1 MQANEQPRLVSMI
14 GGVLFGAIL
23 VATPTM
29 VASAQGNASTRPI
42 AVIVS
47 GGASVP
53 TGGFKDY
60 NDLGVHADVSVLVRF
75 AGQAFRLRPEFSY
88 SRFSLKGGGPV
99 YQLASA
105 PGAAVSR
112 AVSPSFTNG
121 GGPLMTVL
129 SGYGAGTDGAST
141 LLGLLGNVEVPL
153 TAGLYVIA
161 GVGAT
166 NVKSGATTAAEDV
179 SQTALTYNGGAGL
192 RFRIGRIAGFVEG
205 RLKNIAVDKGKALF
219 SDVTTIPVSFG
230 IVF

>member
-1 MQANEQPRLVSMI
+1 MQVNEQPRVVSRI
-14 GGVLFGAIL
+14 AGVLLGAVL
-23 VATPTM
+23 VVTHTV
-29 VASAQGNASTRPI
+29 VASAQGNVSTRPI

-75 AGQAFRLRPEFSY
+75 AGQAIRLRPEFSY
-88 SRFSLKGGGPV
+88 SRFSVKGDGPV
-99 YQLASA
+99 YQLAYA

-112 AVSPSFTNG
+112 AVSPSFMNG

-129 SGYGAGTDGAST
+129 PGYGAGTDGAST

-179 SQTALTYNGGAGL
+179 SQTAFTYNGGAGL
-192 RFRIGRIAGFVEG
+192 RFRLGPISGFVEG
-205 RLKNIAVDKGKALF
+205 RLKNIALEKGKALF
-219 SDVTTIPVSFG
+219 SDVTTVPVSFG